1 MAEWKQITKDEY
13 DAPADSPINQIR
25 GLEREIKELKAEVE
39 LLKKNHSIE
48 KEQFQADLLI
58 KDQEIGR
65 LMNKIK

>member
-1 MAEWKQITKDEY
+1 MAEWKEITKEEY
-13 DAPADSPINQIR
+13 DAPADSPIHQIR
-25 GLEREIKELKAEVE
+25 RLEREIKELKAEVE

>member
-1 MAEWKQITKDEY
+1 MTTWKEITKDEY
-13 DAPADSPINQIR
+13 DAPADSPIHQIR
-25 GLEREIKELKAEVE
+25 ALEREIKELKREIE